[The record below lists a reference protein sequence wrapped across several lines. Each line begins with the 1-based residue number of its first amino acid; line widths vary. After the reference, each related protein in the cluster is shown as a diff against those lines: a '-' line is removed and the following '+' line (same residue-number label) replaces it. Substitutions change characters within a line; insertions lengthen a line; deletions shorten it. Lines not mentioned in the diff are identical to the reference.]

1 MTSSK
6 SLFNFGIYKNVLKRF
21 KWGSF
26 LYFIILFFSLPFI
39 ILVQE
44 KSYLLNSYRFVPET
58 TPLIL
63 QSGFMV
69 IPVLL
74 AMIVP
79 SIVATL
85 CFNNVHSTKQ
95 SNFIHSL
102 PLTRLENY
110 VSNILASF
118 TLIVLPVLLNAVIL
132 LVMSLTGYQEIIAS
146 SSVVYWFFLNTAISF
161 IMLSISVFAAF
172 LTGHTAAHLAINLL
186 IHTAP
191 LIVALG
197 IYLVSSIFLFGFT
210 ESNTF
215 IGTEIANNT
224 PLVWLFSS
232 ATSHYNRQ
240 NLFMTP
246 QMWAFIGMAIA
257 FYLLAFLLYKNRKLE
272 ACGDVAAFK
281 IFRPILKYTATFF
294 AAVLIFGMLYATNL
308 GAVPIFTIAAA
319 ITAVVYFASEMLI
332 RKTVKVFGSIKGYA
346 GFALLMAIFISI
358 FAYTDI
364 FGYEHR
370 IPDRADIESATIYHR
385 YGDNIPLVADDKL
398 IEDVR
403 ALHAELTS
411 DIPVVE
417 KDFERYSLLRVRY
430 NLKNGKVLER
440 AYKAT
445 EDVHKHAISKMYEN
459 TEYKNIV
466 YSFDMLNID
475 KVKNMEL
482 RLGTSTFTHHIAV
495 NNDAQAILE
504 AVKKDLAILSYDE
517 IEGQQFG
524 INISFSISQT
534 TEENEESKIF
544 VTAESGD
551 GVYYTNRMYHIN
563 MQINS
568 NFKNTFEVLREQGYY
583 AEFISNFCKN
593 VRVCRIPVSVNGSEY
608 TYKNDTGKSYE
619 FMINTIDCT
628 LVKPDDAFKIAEKL
642 LYDPI
647 DYTGKES
654 RLSDGKYYLVY
665 CCTND
670 YQTIDLDSHC
680 YAFTEETIPE
690 YLKKYVYT
698 DIKK

>member
-6 SLFNFGIYKNVLKRF
+6 SLFNFGIYKNTIKRF

-69 IPVLL
+69 IPTLL
-74 AMIVP
+74 AMVVP
-79 SIVATL
+79 TIVATL
-85 CFNNVHSTKQ
+85 CFNNVHSAKQ

-102 PLTRLENY
+102 PLARLENY
-110 VSNILASF
+110 ISNIFAGL
-118 TLIVLPVLLNAVIL
+118 TLIILPVLLNAGIL
-132 LVMSLTGYQEIIAS
+132 LIMSLTGYQEVIAS
-146 SSVVYWFFLNTAISF
+146 SSVIYWLFLNITISF
-161 IMLSISVFAAF
+161 IMLSVSVFAAF

-186 IHTAP
+186 IHTAT

-197 IYLVSSIFLFGFT
+197 IYLISSIFLFGFT

-224 PLVWLFSS
+224 PMVWLFTNAIDYSHT
-232 ATSHYNRQ
+232 TSVF
-240 NLFMTP
+240 LKP
-246 QMWAFIGMAIA
+246 QIWVFIGMAIA
-257 FYLLAFLLYKNRKLE
+257 FYILAFLLYKNRKLE

-281 IFRPILKYTATFF
+281 VFRPILKYTATFF
-294 AAVLIFGMLYATNL
+294 AAVLIFGMISSTNL
-308 GAVPIFTIAAA
+308 GAAPIFTIAAA
-319 ITAVVYFASEMLI
+319 VTAVVYFASEMLI
-332 RKTVKVFGSIKGYA
+332 RKTVKVFGSYKCYV
-346 GFALLMAIFISI
+346 GFAVIMAIFISI

-370 IPDRADIESATIYHR
+370 IPDSADIESATIFHR

-403 ALHAELTS
+403 TLHAELIS
-411 DIPVVE
+411 DIPVVD
-417 KDFERYSLLRVRY
+417 KGLDRYTLLRVRY

-440 AYKAT
+440 SYRVT
-445 EDVHKHAISKMYEN
+445 EEMQTHAISKMYEN

-534 TEENEESKIF
+534 TEENEESEIF
-544 VTAESGD
+544 VTAESSD
-551 GVYYTNRMYHIN
+551 GIYYTNRMYHIN

-583 AEFISNFCKN
+583 AEFISHFCKG
-593 VRVCRIPVSVNGSEY
+593 VRLCRIPVYVKDGEY

-619 FMINTIDCT
+619 FMINTNDCA
-628 LVKPDDAFKIAEKL
+628 LLKPEEAFNITEKL
-642 LYDPI
+642 LYDPQ
-647 DYTGKES
+647 DYAGKTS
-654 RLSDGKYYLVY
+654 KLTDGKYYLVY
-665 CCTND
+665 CYTND

-680 YAFTEETIPE
+680 YAFTEENLPD
-690 YLKKYVYT
+690 YLKRYVHSE
-698 DIKK
+698 IKK